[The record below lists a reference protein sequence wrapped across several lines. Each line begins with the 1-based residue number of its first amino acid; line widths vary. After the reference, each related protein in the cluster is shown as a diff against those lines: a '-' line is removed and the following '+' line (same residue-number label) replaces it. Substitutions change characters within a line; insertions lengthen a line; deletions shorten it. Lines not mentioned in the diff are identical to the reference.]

1 MPDANGMPKYA
12 FIYSDAMT
20 ESRGDCPK
28 KGKKRHSTP
37 GKVIKNRLFA
47 VQVISGPID
56 AILYISLDQTIAG
69 GANLAVEIQRIAIDE
84 LTKMLG
90 KVRMVLP
97 RTQFW
102 QFDNCG
108 ENKVIY
114 LYLHYE
120 IIQ

>member
-1 MPDANGMPKYA
+1 MPKYA

-28 KGKKRHSTP
+28 EGKTRHSNP

-47 VQVISGPID
+47 VQVVCGPID
-56 AILYISLDQTIAG
+56 EILYISVDQTIAG
-69 GANLAVEIQRIAIDE
+69 GANLAVEIQRLAIAE
-84 LTKMLG
+84 LSKMLG
-90 KVRMVLP
+90 KLKMILP

-108 ENKVIY
+108 ENKVKLLLI
-114 LYLHYE
+114 
-120 IIQ
+120 